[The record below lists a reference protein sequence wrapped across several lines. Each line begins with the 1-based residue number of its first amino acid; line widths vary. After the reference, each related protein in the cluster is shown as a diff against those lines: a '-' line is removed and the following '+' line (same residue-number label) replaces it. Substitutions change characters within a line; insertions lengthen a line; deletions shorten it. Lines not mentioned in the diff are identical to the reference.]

1 MNQFKSTTFFLEI
14 SRDVLLNLLKT
25 VLTKFAIKK
34 SLSFLAKL
42 CHTKFSCIKFQ
53 ENTQLLEINSELVHK
68 VINK

>member
-34 SLSFLAKL
+34 NIFLVTQFIKKTPANELNQTICQLIIAEDLIFSLPCL
-42 CHTKFSCIKFQ
+42 
-53 ENTQLLEINSELVHK
+53 
-68 VINK
+68 